1 MLLRQLAFKLDADE
15 WLKER
20 LRKKKEKY
28 NEIMPDF
35 RIATQSLRKGDT
47 LPEFQHILNES
58 FTLDPNEAKDREALR
73 SKVLLKEFTGYV
85 TAINQ
90 PKAKKT
96 QKSSG
101 RSLACRFQK

>member
-1 MLLRQLAFKLDADE
+1 MLLRQLASKLDVDE

-47 LPEFQHILNES
+47 MPELQDIHSMKALHQ
-58 FTLDPNEAKDREALR
+58 TLMK
-73 SKVLLKEFTGYV
+73 LKTEKHCV
-85 TAINQ
+85 
-90 PKAKKT
+90 PKYY
-96 QKSSG
+96 
-101 RSLACRFQK
+101 